1 MIREWGQLKNIMS
14 TIENKYSSHPLR
26 KWFIKQSL
34 DHPIRSIIVS
44 LIATISVG
52 SGVLSFMIDDDMM
65 KLLPADLDSKIAWD
79 EIQDEFGST
88 ELIYIAFGEK
98 GKSVFNSKTFADMWD
113 LSKTLESTDQIEEVF
128 SLVNTNRIDNVD
140 DFMEVDDLQTK
151 RDLTQAEIDDIQNY
165 LLKNPSL
172 KKRFISE
179 NDEYFVITAQ
189 PYSNEQFDVF
199 SKIVVDKSDEILDG
213 YEIHYGGN
221 AYISGIMPGLIRDD
235 AFSLMRFGMLI
246 MIFTLLLNL
255 RSIAGVAMVLMVIV
269 LSLFAM
275 IGAMGWIYYFTGS
288 NKFLFTLANTSM
300 PIILLT
306 IANSDGVHIVSKF
319 FREMRSKKDTRKAVA
334 STMDSLLVPIFVTS
348 VTTISAFL
356 IMTTSPIQP
365 LIGYGISMSIGITW
379 AWFLSSLLLP
389 AVISL
394 KKWNPEDTAFTKPS
408 FFEKLVDKLGSAVL
422 NHPKRVFGTGIT
434 IVIIGLFGVTK
445 VTVDVNMRNFFKPG
459 TEIRDSMDFMDNEM
473 NGTVDIRVRVEGDI
487 KDPQTL
493 SSMDE
498 LQSFMVKD
506 EQVST
511 SFSIADVVKQM
522 HRTVMND
529 DLRYETIPENR
540 GKVNNLFTMYSMSG
554 DPDDFEALVD
564 YEYKIGLITAFADVM
579 STEQIFSYTNKLNEH
594 IDKNFN
600 DDSKIDVTGMI
611 VVFRDLVILIVQSS
625 FISIFASLLVIGIL
639 ASLFFKR
646 ALWGL
651 LAVVPLTSA
660 VIINF
665 GFMGFFGIELS
676 HVTAILSSII
686 IGVGVDFAIHYI
698 SQYRRLSRTI
708 SSKTVSKEVVE
719 DVGYPI
725 VLDAAS
731 NMGFGA
737 LVFSTFV
744 PIQYIGGL
752 MVFAM
757 LSTSLG
763 TLTILSALTE
773 LMKNRLIKGEIS

>member
-1 MIREWGQLKNIMS
+1 MS

-151 RDLTQAEIDDIQNY
+151 RDLTQAEVDDIQNY

-594 IDKNFN
+594 INKNFN

-625 FISIFASLLVIGIL
+625 FVSIFASLLVIGIL

>member
-1 MIREWGQLKNIMS
+1 MS

-151 RDLTQAEIDDIQNY
+151 RDLTQAEVDDIQNY

-625 FISIFASLLVIGIL
+625 FVSIFASLLVIGIL

-773 LMKNRLIKGEIS
+773 LMKNRLIKGQLV

>member
-1 MIREWGQLKNIMS
+1 MS

-128 SLVNTNRIDNVD
+128 SLVNTNRIDNID

-151 RDLTQAEIDDIQNY
+151 RDLTQAEVDDIQNY

-625 FISIFASLLVIGIL
+625 FVSIFASLLVIGIL

>member
-1 MIREWGQLKNIMS
+1 MS

-394 KKWNPEDTAFTKPS
+394 KTWNPEDTAFTKPS

-611 VVFRDLVILIVQSS
+611 VVFRDLVILIVRSS
-625 FISIFASLLVIGIL
+625 FVSIFASLLVIGIL

>member
-65 KLLPADLDSKIAWD
+65 KLLPSDLDSKIAWD

-113 LSKTLESTDQIEEVF
+113 LSKTLEATDQIEEVF

-189 PYSNEQFDVF
+189 PYTNEEFDVF
-199 SKIVVDKSDEILDG
+199 SKIVVDKSDKILEG

-246 MIFTLLLNL
+246 MVFTLLLNL
-255 RSIAGVAMVLMVIV
+255 RSIAGVAMVLMVII
-269 LSLFAM
+269 LSLFSM

-394 KKWNPEDTAFTKPS
+394 KTWNPEDTAFTKPS

-529 DLRYETIPENR
+529 DLKYETIPENR

-594 IDKNFN
+594 INKNFN
-600 DDSKIDVTGMI
+600 DNSKIDVTGMI
-611 VVFRDLVILIVQSS
+611 VVFRDLVILIVRSS
-625 FISIFASLLVIGIL
+625 FVSIFASLLVIGIL